1 MDFDETS
8 VACQFGVG
16 ECNGL
21 YIIFV
26 PKFLGGLGWGKLTPP
41 KFAKF
46 RAFVCVTVLFQTALA
61 RKVLVVA
68 EI

>member
-8 VACQFGVG
+8 VAYQFGVG

-26 PKFLGGLGWGKLTPP
+26 PKFLGGLGWGKLTPHP

-46 RAFVCVTVLFQTALA
+46 VGVTALFQTALA